1 MVRTFS
7 ETWDY
12 IESLLQSNAVTL
24 GIDAGAIKKGD
35 RETPARAPFLT
46 VYLIP
51 SATTKAENGTSG
63 HFRATCIVFAGVR
76 PAKTLADSIKSAV
89 DLAGKVLT
97 VSSQDRTLPT
107 FMHDS
112 PIEFDEDSSIYT
124 AVSVTFEVP
133 YKLL

>member
-24 GIDAGAIKKGD
+24 GIDAGAIKLGD

-46 VYLIP
+46 VYLVP
-51 SATTKAENGTSG
+51 SGIMKAESGAGG
-63 HFRATCIVFAGVR
+63 HFRATCIVFAGVK

-89 DLAGKVLT
+89 DLAGKVLSVLRT
-97 VSSQDRTLPT
+97 DRTLTT
-107 FMHDS
+107 FMYDS
-112 PIEFDEDSSIYT
+112 PVEFDEDSSIYT
-124 AVSVTFEVP
+124 ATSITFEVP

>member
-12 IESLLQSNAVTL
+12 IETLLQTNAVTL
-24 GIDAGAIKKGD
+24 GVDAGAIKKGD

-51 SATTKAENGTSG
+51 SGIMKAESGAGG

-76 PAKTLADSIKSAV
+76 PAKTLADSVKSAV
-89 DLAGKVLT
+89 DLAGKVLG
-97 VSSQDRTLPT
+97 VLNQDRTLPT
-107 FMHDS
+107 FMYDS

-124 AVSVTFEVP
+124 ATSITFEVP

>member
-12 IESLLQSNAVTL
+12 IESLLQSNAAIL
-24 GIDAGAIKKGD
+24 GIDASAIKKGD

-51 SATTKAENGTSG
+51 SGIMKAESGAGG

-76 PAKTLADSIKSAV
+76 PAKTLADSVKSAV
-89 DLAGKVLT
+89 DLAGKTLGVL
-97 VSSQDRTLPT
+97 SQDRALKM
-107 FMHDS
+107 FLYDS
-112 PIEFDEDSSIYT
+112 PIDFDEDSSIYT
-124 AVSVTFEVP
+124 ATSITFEVP